1 MVSSIR
7 NTTTS
12 CGLFVSVTTL
22 FDWYLNTPL
31 DVRPLS
37 ADELYRY
44 EMFLERPRR
53 VLAPP
58 DLAYDWWLV
67 VLFAAVLFFLG
78 YMAAKLAMEL
88 YQSRFISINGF
99 FFSTIASA
107 ALIMG
112 LCAGSILL
120 MTAFMLPLLWK
131 IYLAMVTAMLT
142 FLGTYLI
149 LRSPYQLYLWWK
161 QASHMQT

>member
-12 CGLFVSVTTL
+12 CGLFVSATTL

-31 DVRPLS
+31 DVRLLS

-53 VLAPP
+53 VIAPP
-58 DLAYDWWLV
+58 DIANDWWLV
-67 VLFAAVLFFLG
+67 VLFAAALFFLG
-78 YMAAKLAMEL
+78 YMTAKLIMDL
-88 YQSRFISINGF
+88 YQSRLISINNVF
-99 FFSTIASA
+99 LAIIALP

-112 LCAGSILL
+112 LCAGSVLL
-120 MTAFMLPLLWK
+120 MTAYMLPLVWK
-131 IYLAMVTAMLT
+131 IYLAMATAMLT

-149 LRSPYQLYLWWK
+149 LRSPYQCYLWWK
-161 QASHMQT
+161 QARPCI